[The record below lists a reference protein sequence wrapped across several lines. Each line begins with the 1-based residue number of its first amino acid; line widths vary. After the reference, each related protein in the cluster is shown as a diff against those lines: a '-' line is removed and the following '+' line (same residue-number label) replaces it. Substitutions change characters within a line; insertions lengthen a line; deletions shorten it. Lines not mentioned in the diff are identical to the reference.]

1 MDWNDGDLFSHSL
14 TYRPSTESKSMV
26 EGYIRICEW
35 REKVAATAVV
45 ELYVNL
51 APFTALKQAHVFPN
65 TSLHAATTTI
75 RVH

>member
-1 MDWNDGDLFSHSL
+1 
-14 TYRPSTESKSMV
+14 MV